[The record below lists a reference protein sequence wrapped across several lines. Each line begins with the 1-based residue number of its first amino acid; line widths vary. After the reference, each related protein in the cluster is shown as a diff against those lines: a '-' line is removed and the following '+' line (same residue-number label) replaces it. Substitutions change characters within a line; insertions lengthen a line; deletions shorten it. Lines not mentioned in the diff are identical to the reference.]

1 MAIVSLAIVAA
12 GCGGSSTPEEGL
24 AITDASTAEST
35 TATDDGEQTD
45 TGDVGET
52 ASVDTDAD
60 GSAPDGELTSPSQR
74 LTYDLNYDVPERLE
88 IGLEFEELKNLLI
101 DVHGPTDDLA
111 TEMNRVA
118 LFPES
123 FPTMAGSDIYDYT
136 VQSLRQPNAEPRQT
150 VKVRFFVPAEAG
162 EVAETYEAALIAP
175 DYEVTRTADETQDD
189 LMIRTVEYDV
199 PSTPIDGSAGAALN
213 VISGDFDGTIVD
225 FEIKTTLSPGEAAL
239 VLDNMVAAA
248 AWFDGTPIPPDG
260 DPRSTFIQSSI
271 NPYNFL
277 GGAHW
282 LGVDGAWNYPDLP
295 GTELAAQAI
304 DAVESSNYDFT
315 VAEGEPSPDEAL
327 QAALD
332 ADDGYVGLPLDRD
345 GDEFSGERLTIW
357 SLAEWTGTQ
366 QVPYLELSGGNIDLY
381 DEP

>member
-1 MAIVSLAIVAA
+1 M
-12 GCGGSSTPEEGL
+12 
-24 AITDASTAEST
+24 
-35 TATDDGEQTD
+35 
-45 TGDVGET
+45 
-52 ASVDTDAD
+52 
-60 GSAPDGELTSPSQR
+60 
-74 LTYDLNYDVPERLE
+74 
-88 IGLEFEELKNLLI
+88 
-101 DVHGPTDDLA
+101 
-111 TEMNRVA
+111 
-118 LFPES
+118 
-123 FPTMAGSDIYDYT
+123 
-136 VQSLRQPNAEPRQT
+136 
-150 VKVRFFVPAEAG
+150 RFFVPAEAG
-162 EVAETYEAALIAP
+162 EVAATYESALTAP

-225 FEIKTTLSPGEAAL
+225 FEIMTTLSPGEAAL
-239 VLDNMVAAA
+239 VLDNMVAAE
-248 AWFDGTPIPPDG
+248 AWFDGTPIPANG

-282 LGVDGAWNYPDLP
+282 LGVNGAWNYPDLT

-304 DAVESSNYDFT
+304 DAVENSNYDFT

-332 ADDGYVGLPLDRD
+332 ADDGYVGLPLDRE

-357 SLAEWTGTQ
+357 SLAERSGTQ
-366 QVPYLELSGGNIDLY
+366 QVPYLELSGGNVDLY
-381 DEP
+381 DEL